1 MKRIVNLVRSNTPA
15 LVFCD
20 SYINIIQRLYAELS
34 GIEYGKIKEGDLS
47 DEEWERIDNTA
58 PVLKDAPLYICDK
71 IIDSAEGY
79 IKEYEDSQLSVEY
92 VFMDALPGN
101 IDKDRLIQWSY
112 SCGITLGFVNFDDTP
127 QLKKC

>member
-34 GIEYGKIKEGDLS
+34 GIEYGKIKEGNLS

-58 PVLKDAPLYICDK
+58 PILENASIYLCDK

-79 IKEYEDSQLSVEY
+79 IKEYEDFQKPVEY
-92 VFMDALPGN
+92 VLIDTMKN
-101 IDKDRLIQWSY
+101 IDKYKLIQWSNA
-112 SCGITLGFVNFDDTP
+112 CGVTLEFINLDDS
-127 QLKKC
+127 LH

>member
-34 GIEYGKIKEGDLS
+34 GIEYGKIKEGNLS

-58 PVLKDAPLYICDK
+58 PILENASLYLCDK

-79 IKEYEDSQLSVEY
+79 IKEYEDFQKPVEY
-92 VFMDALPGN
+92 VLIDTMKN
-101 IDKDRLIQWSY
+101 IDKYKLIQWSNA
-112 SCGITLGFVNFDDTP
+112 CGVTLEFINLDDT
-127 QLKKC
+127 LL

>member
-58 PVLKDAPLYICDK
+58 PVLEDAPLYICDK

-92 VFMDALPGN
+92 AFMDALPGN

-112 SCGITLGFVNFDDTP
+112 SCGITLEFVNFDDT
-127 QLKKC
+127 LR

>member
-1 MKRIVNLVRSNTPA
+1 MKGIVNLVRSNTPA

-92 VFMDALPGN
+92 VFMEALPGN
-101 IDKDRLIQWSY
+101 VDKDRLVQWSN
-112 SCGITLGFVNFDDTP
+112 SCGIALEFVNFDDTP

>member
-34 GIEYGKIKEGDLS
+34 GIEYGKIKEGNLS

-58 PVLKDAPLYICDK
+58 PILENASLYLCDK

-79 IKEYEDSQLSVEY
+79 IKEYKDFQKPVEY
-92 VFMDALPGN
+92 VLIDTMKN
-101 IDKDRLIQWSY
+101 IDKYKLIQWSNA
-112 SCGITLGFVNFDDTP
+112 CGVTLEFINLDDS
-127 QLKKC
+127 LH

>member
-20 SYINIIQRLYAELS
+20 SYINIIQRLFAELS

-58 PVLKDAPLYICDK
+58 PVLEDAPLYICDK

-112 SCGITLGFVNFDDTP
+112 SCGITLEFVNFDDT
-127 QLKKC
+127 LR

>member
-1 MKRIVNLVRSNTPA
+1 MKGIVNLVRSNTPA

-112 SCGITLGFVNFDDTP
+112 SCGITLEFVNFDDT
-127 QLKKC
+127 LR

>member
-58 PVLKDAPLYICDK
+58 PVLEDAPLYICDK

-112 SCGITLGFVNFDDTP
+112 SCGITLEFVNFDDT
-127 QLKKC
+127 LR

>member
-1 MKRIVNLVRSNTPA
+1 MKGIVNLVRSNTPA

-34 GIEYGKIKEGDLS
+34 GIEYGKIKEGNLS

-58 PVLKDAPLYICDK
+58 PILENASLYLCDK

-79 IKEYEDSQLSVEY
+79 IKEFEDFQKPVEY
-92 VFMDALPGN
+92 VLIDTMKN
-101 IDKDRLIQWSY
+101 IDKYKLIQWSNA
-112 SCGITLGFVNFDDTP
+112 CGVTLEFINLDDS
-127 QLKKC
+127 LHKE

>member
-34 GIEYGKIKEGDLS
+34 GIEYDKIKEGNLS
-47 DEEWERIDNTA
+47 DKEWERIDNTA
-58 PVLKDAPLYICDK
+58 LVLEDAPLYICDK

-79 IKEYEDSQLSVEY
+79 IKDYEDLQMPVEY
-92 VFMDALPGN
+92 VFIDTLPGN
-101 IDKDRLIQWSY
+101 IDKDRLIQWSNG
-112 SCGITLGFVNFDDTP
+112 CGTALEFTNFDDT
-127 QLKKC
+127 LS

>member
-34 GIEYGKIKEGDLS
+34 GIEYGKIKQGNLS

-58 PVLKDAPLYICDK
+58 PILENASLYLCDK

-79 IKEYEDSQLSVEY
+79 IKEYEDFQKPVEY
-92 VFMDALPGN
+92 VLIDTMKN
-101 IDKDRLIQWSY
+101 IDKYKLIQWSNA
-112 SCGITLGFVNFDDTP
+112 CGVTLEFINLDDS
-127 QLKKC
+127 LH

>member
-34 GIEYGKIKEGDLS
+34 DIEYGKIKEGNLS
-47 DEEWERIDNTA
+47 DKEWERIDNAA
-58 PVLKDAPLYICDK
+58 PVLEDAPLYICDK

-79 IKEYEDSQLSVEY
+79 IKEYENSLLSVEY
-92 VFMDALPGN
+92 VFIDALPGN
-101 IDKDRLIQWSY
+101 IDKDRLIQWSNA
-112 SCGITLGFVNFDDTP
+112 CGIALEFTNFDDM
-127 QLKKC
+127 LR

>member
-34 GIEYGKIKEGDLS
+34 GIEYDKIKEGNLS
-47 DEEWERIDNTA
+47 DKEWERIDNTA
-58 PVLKDAPLYICDK
+58 PILEDAPLYICDK

-79 IKEYEDSQLSVEY
+79 IKDYEDLQMPVEY
-92 VFMDALPGN
+92 VFIDTLPGN
-101 IDKDRLIQWSY
+101 IDKDRLIQWSNG
-112 SCGITLGFVNFDDTP
+112 CGTALEFTNFDDT
-127 QLKKC
+127 LS

>member
-1 MKRIVNLVRSNTPA
+1 MKGIVNLVRSNTPA

-47 DEEWERIDNTA
+47 DEEWERIDNAA
-58 PVLKDAPLYICDK
+58 PVVEDAPLYICDK

-79 IKEYEDSQLSVEY
+79 IKEYEDFQKPVEY
-92 VFMDALPGN
+92 VLIDTMKN
-101 IDKDRLIQWSY
+101 IDKYKLIQWSNA
-112 SCGITLGFVNFDDTP
+112 CGVTLEFINLDDSL
-127 QLKKC
+127 LKI

>member
-1 MKRIVNLVRSNTPA
+1 MKGIVNLVRSNTPA

-34 GIEYGKIKEGDLS
+34 GIEYGKIKEGNLS

-58 PVLKDAPLYICDK
+58 PILENASLYLCDK

-79 IKEYEDSQLSVEY
+79 IKEYKDFQKPVEY
-92 VFMDALPGN
+92 VLIDTMKN
-101 IDKDRLIQWSY
+101 IDKYKLIQWSNA
-112 SCGITLGFVNFDDTP
+112 CGVTLEFINLDDS
-127 QLKKC
+127 LH

>member
-34 GIEYGKIKEGDLS
+34 GIEYCKIKEGNLS
-47 DEEWERIDNTA
+47 DEEWKRIDNAA
-58 PVLKDAPLYICDK
+58 PILENAPFYICDK

-79 IKEYEDSQLSVEY
+79 IKEYEDFQKPVEY
-92 VFMDALPGN
+92 VLIDTMKN
-101 IDKDRLIQWSY
+101 IDKYKLIQWSNA
-112 SCGITLGFVNFDDTP
+112 CGVTLEFINLDDS
-127 QLKKC
+127 LH

>member
-1 MKRIVNLVRSNTPA
+1 MKGIVNLVRSNTPA

-34 GIEYGKIKEGDLS
+34 GIEYGKIKEGNLS
-47 DEEWERIDNTA
+47 DEEWERIDNAA
-58 PVLKDAPLYICDK
+58 PVLEDAPLYICDK

-79 IKEYEDSQLSVEY
+79 IKEYEDLQMPVEY

-112 SCGITLGFVNFDDTP
+112 SCGITLEFVNFDDT
-127 QLKKC
+127 LR

>member
-1 MKRIVNLVRSNTPA
+1 MKGIVNLVRSNTPA

-34 GIEYGKIKEGDLS
+34 GIEYGKIKEGNLS

-58 PVLKDAPLYICDK
+58 PILENASIYLCDK

-79 IKEYEDSQLSVEY
+79 IKEYEDFQKPVEY
-92 VFMDALPGN
+92 VLIDTMKN
-101 IDKDRLIQWSY
+101 IDKYKLIQWSNA
-112 SCGITLGFVNFDDTP
+112 CGVTLEFINLDDS
-127 QLKKC
+127 LH

>member
-1 MKRIVNLVRSNTPA
+1 MIRIVNLVRSNTPA

-58 PVLKDAPLYICDK
+58 PVLEDAPLYICDK

-112 SCGITLGFVNFDDTP
+112 SCGITLEFVNFDDT
-127 QLKKC
+127 LR

>member
-34 GIEYGKIKEGDLS
+34 GIEYGKIKEGNLS
-47 DEEWERIDNTA
+47 DEEWERIDNAA
-58 PVLKDAPLYICDK
+58 PVLEDAPLYICDK

-79 IKEYEDSQLSVEY
+79 IKEYEDLQIPIEY
-92 VFMDALPGN
+92 VFIDSLPGN
-101 IDKDRLIQWSY
+101 IDKDRLIQWSND
-112 SCGITLGFVNFDDTP
+112 CDIALEFTNFDDT
-127 QLKKC
+127 LS